1 MRQSPKALFIGLI
14 CVSAGVTGCQKT
26 AQRHAFP
33 ATWPAGLD
41 WQESRTASATP
52 AEISGPAVKVDLFA
66 LDTES
71 GPSSQAA
78 GQAGPIRPWSNG
90 ASTSRKLT
98 DLMVQKLQQ
107 AGVPVSESN
116 AEYTLTGTIPKLGY
130 TERSGYPRKLYYTS
144 ELVYRLVHRPT
155 GAVVWEGN
163 LSQDFEQTVLVNT
176 MTKLPNDP
184 NAPVRVLLE
193 KCIDPNWTMI
203 AGDVKT
209 YLKENPSPSKE

>member
-1 MRQSPKALFIGLI
+1 MRQSTKSFFIGLI
-14 CVSAGVTGCQKT
+14 CVLAGVPGCQKA

-33 ATWPAGLD
+33 AIWPAGLN
-41 WQESRTASATP
+41 WQERRTAAVTP
-52 AEISGPAVKVDLFA
+52 AEISGPVVKVEPFA

-71 GPSSQAA
+71 GASSQTA
-78 GQAGPIRPWSNG
+78 GQS
-90 ASTSRKLT
+90 STSRKLT
-98 DLMVQKLQQ
+98 DRMVEKLQQ

-130 TERSGYPRKLYYTS
+130 TERFGYPRKLYYTS

-184 NAPVRVLLE
+184 NAPERVLLE
-193 KCIDPNWTMI
+193 KCIDPNWATI

-209 YLKENPSPSKE
+209 TLKENPSPPKE

>member
-1 MRQSPKALFIGLI
+1 MRQGTKSFFIGLI
-14 CVSAGVTGCQKT
+14 CVLAGVTGCQKT

-41 WQESRTASATP
+41 WQERRAAAATP
-52 AEISGPAVKVDLFA
+52 VEISGPVVKVELFA

-71 GPSSQAA
+71 GASSQAA
-78 GQAGPIRPWSNG
+78 GQ

-98 DLMVQKLQQ
+98 DLMVEKLQQ

-116 AEYTLTGTIPKLGY
+116 AEYTLSGTIPKLGY

-144 ELVYRLVHRPT
+144 ELVYRLTHRPT
-155 GAVVWEGN
+155 GTVVWEGN

-184 NAPVRVLLE
+184 NAPSRVLLE
-193 KCIDPNWTMI
+193 KCIDPNWAMI

-209 YLKENPSPSKE
+209 YLQENPVPPQE

>member
-1 MRQSPKALFIGLI
+1 MRQNAKNLFIGLI

-41 WQESRTASATP
+41 WQETRVAAATP
-52 AEISGPAVKVDLFA
+52 VEISGPAVRVELFT

-71 GPSSQAA
+71 GPSSESA
-78 GQAGPIRPWSNG
+78 GQ

-98 DLMVQKLQQ
+98 DLMVEKLQQ

-116 AEYTLTGTIPKLGY
+116 AEYTLSGTIPKLGY
-130 TERSGYPRKLYYTS
+130 TERKGYPRKLYYTS
-144 ELVYRLVHRPT
+144 ELVYRLIHRPT
-155 GAVVWEGN
+155 GAVVWKGN

-176 MTKLPNDP
+176 MTKLPGAP
-184 NAPVRVLLE
+184 NAPPRVLLE
-193 KCIDPNWTMI
+193 KCIDPNWAMI

-209 YLKENPSPSKE
+209 YLKENPSLSEE

>member
-1 MRQSPKALFIGLI
+1 MRQSTKSLFIGLI
-14 CVSAGVTGCQKT
+14 CVSAGMTGCQKT

-41 WQESRTASATP
+41 WQERRTASASP
-52 AEISGPAVKVDLFA
+52 AEISGPAVKVELFA
-66 LDTES
+66 LDIES
-71 GPSSQAA
+71 GVSSQAA
-78 GQAGPIRPWSNG
+78 GQ

-98 DLMVQKLQQ
+98 DRMVEKLQQ

-144 ELVYRLVHRPT
+144 ELIYRLVHRPT
-155 GAVVWEGN
+155 GVVVWEGN

-176 MTKLPNDP
+176 MTKLPSDP
-184 NAPVRVLLE
+184 NAPERVLLE
-193 KCIDPNWTMI
+193 KCIDPNWATI

-209 YLKENPSPSKE
+209 YLKENPAPPKE